1 MVIQAGFSKLALSDG
16 GNSPERGEGNQKF
29 SWEKFF
35 YLVVGITTFLGDGRG
50 RTGAGNVQIF
60 GCWRDLFPILPVRR
74 ILSSGVFLRCTK
86 MLFKEENFVLLFLYV
101 LHCHIHE
108 DKFLHTFC
116 ILEID
121 QFFSCL
127 LLLKISL
134 MLHIDSV
141 R

>member
-1 MVIQAGFSKLALSDG
+1 MKFLFGYTMKLLFSGGVYLGGGGG
-16 GNSPERGEGNQKF
+16 GNE
-29 SWEKFF
+29 
-35 YLVVGITTFLGDGRG
+35 
-50 RTGAGNVQIF
+50 QIF
-60 GCWRDLFPILPVRR
+60 GCWWDFPILPVGKT
-74 ILSSGVFLRCTK
+74 LSSGVFLVSTK

-108 DKFLHTFC
+108 DQFLHTFC

-141 R
+141 K